1 MVQTPE
7 ELLAEKVAAEKVI
20 ADKLAAENLARGN
33 GEGTPVTMLKPKE
46 IDEVCEI
53 VSISPALDGAN
64 GSYHIVTFF
73 NSDGLKE
80 TIAVSAALRSTVAD
94 VTMAVGK
101 SVNVTF
107 SKNIAGKTQWL
118 DKKSGEVSF
127 HKSSTVNLLRVT
139 STTKAQE
146 RDLSREATF
155 AFAEKKN
162 VSKMITEAA
171 DADKIALSN
180 LYASMLRG

>member
-20 ADKLAAENLARGN
+20 ADNLAAENLAKGSAAS
-33 GEGTPVTMLKPKE
+33 TPVTMLKPKE

-73 NSDGLKE
+73 NSDAQKE

-139 STTKAQE
+139 STTKAQAE
-146 RDLSREATF
+146 VLVVKARFALHAELGLEKRISEASS
-155 AFAEKKN
+155 E
-162 VSKMITEAA
+162 
-171 DADKIALSN
+171 DKIAFSN
-180 LYASMLRG
+180 MYASMLRG